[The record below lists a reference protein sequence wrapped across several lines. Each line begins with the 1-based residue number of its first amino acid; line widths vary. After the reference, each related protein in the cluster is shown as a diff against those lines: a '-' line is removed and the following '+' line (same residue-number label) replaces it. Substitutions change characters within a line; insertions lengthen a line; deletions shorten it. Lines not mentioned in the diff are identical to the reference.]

1 MKKLLY
7 IYLVLGCC
15 LGLPLSVMAQERL
28 QNGQVDTSFRPI
40 LDSNPQAVIPLADG
54 KIVVAGTFEHVGGRD
69 VAGVMRLNAD
79 GSADD
84 TFNVGG
90 TGVDGVVTNIALQ
103 SDGKILVIGV
113 FTTYNGTPVGQ
124 IIRLNEDGSLD
135 KTFKNDNTLQLDAS
149 AYEGKYEWDLQPNK
163 LLVSSDDSF
172 YVLGGFN
179 RVNER
184 FAPLIAR
191 FTAAGMHDESYLPT
205 AHEIYFKSAPYV
217 DAALLLPSGDIYF
230 GGMINGYNGSSLNKK
245 IFHIDADG
253 QYDESFARPKF
264 DFGGPRA
271 LAMKGADTLL
281 VAGSFY
287 ESFGR
292 RTPLMIALHL
302 DGTPI
307 EGFTAYDFS
316 TPDAEDMINGL
327 IVTDRYIFIG
337 GGDIQMPKRS
347 FVYALDKSGAALT
360 TDFDFGSGPNQIV
373 SGLTYDPAGWLYV
386 SGFFTEFGGAS
397 TRYFARCKVSGSDL
411 HVETPSCAMPA
422 VRVAVGERSF
432 SLHNLEG
439 SAEVSL
445 YSSEGVLCASYPS
458 VAEGESI
465 SYELPEGLYLMV
477 VKQTRGRQQLKVQL

>member
-7 IYLVLGCC
+7 IFLFLSCC
-15 LGLPLSVMAQERL
+15 LGLPLSVMAQESL

-54 KIVVAGTFEHVGGRD
+54 RVVVAGTFEHVGGRN

-135 KTFKNDNTLQLDAS
+135 TTFKNDNTLRLDAS
-149 AYEGKYEWDLQPNK
+149 AYEGQYQWDLQPNK
-163 LLVSSDDSF
+163 LLVSPDDSF

-179 RVNER
+179 RVNGKL
-184 FAPLIAR
+184 APLIAR
-191 FTAAGMHDESYLPT
+191 FTAAGVRDESFLPT
-205 AHEIYFKSAPYV
+205 DQEIYFKSSPYI

-245 IFHIDADG
+245 LFHIDAHG
-253 QYDESFARPKF
+253 QYDESFAKPKF

-292 RTPLMIALHL
+292 KTPLMTALHL

-307 EGFTAYDFS
+307 EDFTVYDFS

-327 IVTDRYIFIG
+327 IVTDHYIIIG

-360 TDFDFGSGPNQIV
+360 MDFDFGSGPNQIV

-397 TRYFARCKVSGSDL
+397 TRYFARCKLGESDL
-411 HVETPSCAMPA
+411 HVETPSFAMPA
-422 VRVAVGERSF
+422 VRVAVGEGSF
-432 SLHNLEG
+432 SLYDLEEP
-439 SAEVSL
+439 AEVSL
-445 YSSEGVLCASYPS
+445 YSSDGVLCASYPR
-458 VAEGESI
+458 VAEGASV

-477 VKQTRGRQQLKVQL
+477 VKQTMGQQQFKVQL